1 MEILQS
7 FRYAF
12 RSLRRTPGFTATATI
27 TLMIGIGASAAN
39 FAILSGVLL
48 RKLPYGNP
56 ERLVAAWHDL
66 PPLSLSRAQQTSAT
80 YFTYARFAHTIEAIG
95 VYQQDAL
102 NLSAPGG
109 AEPRRVAAAWVTASL
124 IPLLQVPPLL
134 GRGFTQ
140 AEDLPNG
147 PAVAVIGE
155 ALWRNE
161 FGRDPRIIGRTVELN
176 GKTREIIGVMP
187 RGFRFPDAATQVW
200 LPLALDPAA
209 TNSGGFNYVGIARL
223 KPGVSIETAER
234 DFAAV
239 LPRIVD
245 VSAEVAPG
253 ISMQMMLDQA
263 KPRPF
268 LIPLREDVVGSF
280 ARTLWI
286 VAAAAGLVLL
296 VACFNVANLILVRAD
311 GRQREIAVREALGAG
326 RRRVVAHFLVESV
339 TLAMLAGAGGLVL
352 AWAAV
357 RALVAS
363 GAGGADTGSIP
374 RLAELRIDAGT
385 VGFTLVIAAMVAMV
399 CGVIP
404 ALRLGSGSL
413 ESALRQDGRGGTA
426 GRTQHRVRGA
436 LVVGQIA
443 LALVVLAASGL
454 LLRTYSRLN
463 AVTLGFDPR
472 NVITFW
478 LSAPRARY
486 PTSAAITRF
495 HAQLTE
501 RVAALPGVR
510 VVGLTSRLPL
520 EQEGMNANPYY
531 AEGDVSSTTKVPP
544 LQIFTTVDDGYFRAM
559 GIPLIAGRGFEPMSR
574 QRADE
579 AIISRRTAWQFYRDS
594 TGKEAVG
601 KRFRELPGTP
611 WVTVV
616 GVVGDVHDTSL
627 SAPVSQ
633 TVYFPEVAKADS
645 AIDNKVNQTMAL
657 VVRSAGDPAA
667 IVSAVQAVVREL
679 DPSLPTFDVRPMTA
693 VLTGSMAR
701 LALTIVVLGAAAVVT
716 LLLGAV
722 GLYGVMA
729 YLVTLRTREV
739 GVRIALGAAPR
750 TVAVMFTRQGLSLTA
765 LGVAGGLAVF
775 ILISHFLRGLLFGVA
790 PSDPVTL
797 AGSSLLLLVIA
808 TVASWVPARRAA
820 RVDPARTLRSE

>member
-1 MEILQS
+1 M
-7 FRYAF
+7 
-12 RSLRRTPGFTATATI
+12 
-27 TLMIGIGASAAN
+27 
-39 FAILSGVLL
+39 
-48 RKLPYGNP
+48 
-56 ERLVAAWHDL
+56 
-66 PPLSLSRAQQTSAT
+66 
-80 YFTYARFAHTIEAIG
+80 
-95 VYQQDAL
+95 
-102 NLSAPGG
+102 
-109 AEPRRVAAAWVTASL
+109 
-124 IPLLQVPPLL
+124 
-134 GRGFTQ
+134 
-140 AEDLPNG
+140 
-147 PAVAVIGE
+147 
-155 ALWRNE
+155 
-161 FGRDPRIIGRTVELN
+161 
-176 GKTREIIGVMP
+176 
-187 RGFRFPDAATQVW
+187 
-200 LPLALDPAA
+200 
-209 TNSGGFNYVGIARL
+209 
-223 KPGVSIETAER
+223 
-234 DFAAV
+234 

-326 RRRVVAHFLVESV
+326 RGRVIAHFLAESV
-339 TLAMLAGAGGLVL
+339 ALALLAGAGGLAL

-363 GAGGADTGSIP
+363 GAGGANTGSIP
-374 RLAELRIDAGT
+374 RLDELRIDAGT
-385 VGFTLVIAAMVAMV
+385 VGFTLVIAAMVALL

-404 ALRLGSGSL
+404 ALRLGRGSL

-463 AVTLGFDPR
+463 AVTLGFGPR
-472 NVITFW
+472 NVVTLW

-510 VVGLTSRLPL
+510 SVGLTSRLPL

-531 AEGDVSSTTKVPP
+531 AEGDASSASKIPP

-579 AIISRRTAWQFYRDS
+579 AIISRRTAQQFYRDS

-601 KRFRELPGTP
+601 KRFRELPGAP

-645 AIDNKVNQTMAL
+645 AVDNKVNQTMAL

-667 IVSAVQAVVREL
+667 IVGAVQQVVREL
-679 DPSLPTFDVRPMTA
+679 DPTLPTFNVRPMAA
-693 VLTGSMAR
+693 VLRGSMAR
-701 LALTIVVLGAAAVVT
+701 LSLTIVILGAAAVVT

-722 GLYGVMA
+722 GLYGIMA

-739 GVRIALGAAPR
+739 GVRIALGAEPR
-750 TVAVMFTRQGLSLTA
+750 AVAAMFTRQGLMLTA
-765 LGVAGGLAVF
+765 LGVGGGLALF
-775 ILISHFLRGLLFGVA
+775 IVVARFLRGLLFGVA

-797 AGSSLLLLVIA
+797 AGAALVLLLIA
-808 TVASWVPARRAA
+808 TLASWIPARRAS